1 MITPK
6 MKKYYDTTDKI
17 CRICN
22 RFIDHPEDAE
32 LIITKHRTTIVMHSA
47 CLFQEIIRFR

>member
-6 MKKYYDTTDKI
+6 MKKYYDATDKI

-22 RFIDHPEDAE
+22 RYIEHPDDAE
-32 LIITKHRTTIVMHSA
+32 IIITKRRTAIVLNRA
-47 CLFQEIIRFR
+47 FVFLDNIRIK

>member
-6 MKKYYDTTDKI
+6 MMKYYDKTDKI

-22 RFIDHPEDAE
+22 RYIEHPDDAE
-32 LIITKHRTTIVMHSA
+32 LIIAKRRTVIVMHSA
-47 CLFQEIIRFR
+47 CVFQDNIRMK

>member
-22 RFIDHPEDAE
+22 RYIEHPDDAE
-32 LIITKHRTTIVMHSA
+32 LIITKRRTAIVMHSA
-47 CLFQEIIRFR
+47 CVFQDNIRKY